1 MLDSFDMRMVQIAM
15 SIAEYPPHRSD
26 DQFRM
31 TREVQQQRPILNP
44 VVRNAQQHIGA
55 PLYVQHMKAIISN
68 EELHERPMA
77 TRWTFLVAIRFRNVR
92 HFVRIPRSH
101 HQTTRVRIR
110 SESIQNIIHLI
121 ESTRLIIGRAISKL
135 LAIASAIT
143 TV

>member
-15 SIAEYPPHRSD
+15 SIAEYPPHRSC

-44 VVRNAQQHIGA
+44 VVRNAQQHICA
-55 PLYVQHMKAIISN
+55 PLDVQHMKAIISN

-92 HFVRIPRSH
+92 HFVGIPCS
-101 HQTTRVRIR
+101 QYEPTRVWIR
-110 SESIQNIIHLI
+110 AQSIQNIFDLI
-121 ESTRLIIGRAISKL
+121 E
-135 LAIASAIT
+135 
-143 TV
+143 